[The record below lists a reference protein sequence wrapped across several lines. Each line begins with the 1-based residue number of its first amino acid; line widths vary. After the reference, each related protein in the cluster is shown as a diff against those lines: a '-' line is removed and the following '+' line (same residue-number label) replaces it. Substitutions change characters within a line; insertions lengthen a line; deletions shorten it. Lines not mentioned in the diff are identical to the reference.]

1 MCILNL
7 TWMAEQH
14 KRMDPA
20 AFGKANYQRNSLW
33 GALVLL
39 IGSASCNPNV
49 DRTAALEQ
57 QVATLQA
64 KVEQAY
70 KPGLGEF
77 MSVIQVHHEKLWF
90 AGTHANWKLADFEV
104 HEIMESLDDIKVYA
118 KDRKETVMIGLL
130 DPALDSVRV
139 SISKEDT
146 ARFRSA
152 YLALTNSCNSCHRA
166 TEHGFNVIKLP
177 SGSPFGDQEFT
188 PVK

>member
-1 MCILNL
+1 
-7 TWMAEQH
+7 
-14 KRMDPA
+14 
-20 AFGKANYQRNSLW
+20 
-33 GALVLL
+33 
-39 IGSASCNPNV
+39 
-49 DRTAALEQ
+49 
-57 QVATLQA
+57 
-64 KVEQAY
+64 
-70 KPGLGEF
+70 

-118 KDRKETVMIGLL
+118 KDRKETAMIGLL

-166 TEHGFNVIKLP
+166 TEHGFNVITVP
-177 SGSPFGDQEFT
+177 SRSPFGDQEFT